1 MIFNFSEA
9 IRNGENI
16 NEVLDVKN
24 KKFILKNLQKFKPN
38 KDLLTKLISEK
49 SVESLNENILIP
61 PQWNPDVHKSYK
73 DYINSKE
80 YQEYLIKKQE
90 Q

>member
-16 NEVLDVKN
+16 NEVLN
-24 KKFILKNLQKFKPN
+24 INSKKFILKNLQQFKPN

-49 SVESLNENILIP
+49 NVDSLDENILVP
-61 PQWNPDVHKSYK
+61 PQWNPDVHKSYE